1 MAAALCAQLIWGPGL
16 TACTLAQAMFYEA
29 VSFDQPV
36 NAWDVG
42 KVTSMWVR
50 CRPSRGR
57 VGGRGYVGSCARAV
71 E

>member
-1 MAAALCAQLIWGPGL
+1 MAAALCSQLIWGPGL

-50 CRPSRGR
+50 CRPSRGL
-57 VGGRGYVGSCARAV
+57 GGRGYVSSCARAV